1 MIVIERFECAHVARH
16 AWIPHDRRRD
26 LTNIR
31 RQNLALKPKGSGRA
45 AELKTLC
52 VMPTSA

>member
-1 MIVIERFECAHVARH
+1 MRPMSRATHGYLMTA
-16 AWIPHDRRRD
+16 AG

-45 AELKTLC
+45 AGLKTLC